1 MKKQLTSKQI
11 YKRNQFK
18 SKCFKTLAPITYWLF
33 IGLVLIFGG
42 LAIKNSIGNVT
53 EIIQKLD
60 KDTYTRQEISANYQ
74 ELVEKWGEWTVVG
87 YDGSAFEISFI
98 NISKALFSGLMKTY
112 TTLTIVSFGLSI
124 ILGKIVF
131 PKLGNYFR
139 DSNQDMVNLA
149 TLDTQE
155 IIKEKTKKK
164 SETGG
169 WF

>member
-1 MKKQLTSKQI
+1 M
-11 YKRNQFK
+11 
-18 SKCFKTLAPITYWLF
+18 
-33 IGLVLIFGG
+33 
-42 LAIKNSIGNVT
+42 
-53 EIIQKLD
+53 
-60 KDTYTRQEISANYQ
+60 
-74 ELVEKWGEWTVVG
+74 
-87 YDGSAFEISFI
+87 
-98 NISKALFSGLMKTY
+98 
-112 TTLTIVSFGLSI
+112 SFGLSI

-131 PKLGNYFR
+131 PKLGNYFK